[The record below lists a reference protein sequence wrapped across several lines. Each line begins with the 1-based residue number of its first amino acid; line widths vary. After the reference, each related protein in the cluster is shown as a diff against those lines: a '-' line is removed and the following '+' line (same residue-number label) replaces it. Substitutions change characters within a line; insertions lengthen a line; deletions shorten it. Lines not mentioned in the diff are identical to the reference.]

1 VRRDPALRSLS
12 SDHHLG
18 LVIAR
23 RARVAAQEGA
33 AARSIGWNEAKERF
47 RAELDGHFRREE
59 CGLLPAL
66 RAAGE
71 DALAERTLRE
81 HQAMRA
87 LIAEDRPENLA
98 LFAQLLATHIR
109 FEEKVLFDTA
119 QRRLGAGGLAALGGG
134 SRTAREPP
142 ALYVRRVERRCF
154 LRRHR
159 SRLQPDAAALIILS
173 PR

>member
-119 QRRLGAGGLAALGGG
+119 QRRLGVGGLAALGGDPGRRANRRPSTSDG
-134 SRTAREPP
+134 SNGAASCEDTEAACSPTP
-142 ALYVRRVERRCF
+142 
-154 LRRHR
+154 RH
-159 SRLQPDAAALIILS
+159 
-173 PR
+173 